1 MLFGIFVVIFATCMA
16 LLYQDGLWGNA
27 VRLINLVTAALLATN
42 YFEPVANYLDGMQP
56 SYTYFWDFLALWGL
70 FALFLVI
77 FRAATDS
84 ISRVQVRFLKLADQ
98 IGSVLCSA
106 WIGWVMVSFSAFSL
120 HLAPLGREFLGGSF
134 VPEQRVEKG
143 GAELYWLG
151 FVQRVSRGQ
160 FARGLSETE
169 VTANR
174 YASQQEQR
182 PGEEKLAVFDR
193 TGGLLPKYATRRAR
207 LQSHVEST
215 GAARVPQR

>member
-1 MLFGIFVVIFATCMA
+1 MLFGIFLVIFATCMA

-27 VRLINLVTAALLATN
+27 VRLINLVTAGLLATN
-42 YFEPVANYLDGMQP
+42 FFEPVARYLDGIQP
-56 SYTYFWDFLALWGL
+56 TYTYLWDFLALWGL
-70 FALFLVI
+70 FAVFLVV

-106 WIGWVMVSFSAFSL
+106 WIGWIMVSFTAFSL

-134 VPEQRVEKG
+134 VPEQRVAKS

-151 FVQRVSRGQ
+151 FMQRVSRGQ
-160 FARGLSETE
+160 FSRSLSESE
-169 VTANR
+169 VAANK

-182 PGEEKLAVFDR
+182 PGEENLAVFDR
-193 TGGLLPKYATRRAR
+193 TGALLPKYTRRRA
-207 LQSHVEST
+207 LLESHVEST
-215 GAARVPQR
+215 GAVRTQ